1 MKVLKTLLGIAALS
15 SALFSGVAIA
25 QVYSDKPVKI
35 IVPFPAGGLADNLAR
50 GIADEL
56 SKIGSQPVVLDF
68 KPGANTIIAAEQ
80 VARARPDGY
89 TLLLATDATVSYND
103 MLYSKLPYDP
113 TKDFT
118 PIVNIASPG
127 TILVVG
133 ESFKGR
139 TLAELIAI
147 AKANPGKVS
156 YDSYGLGSGPHLYSE
171 DFAGL
176 AGIKMNHI
184 PFKGVADLIVAIAGG
199 HVDIGMIGLAPAI
212 PRVKSGKLRALVLA
226 APKRSPLFP
235 DTLTFA
241 ESGFPTFEPSG
252 WFGLVAPAGTPLAV
266 VDKIAA
272 DVGKIITRAEFEQ
285 ASITGVGLASM
296 NLGPAKFAE
305 FIKNDRAAYAVR
317 IKNTN
322 VKLD

>member
-1 MKVLKTLLGIAALS
+1 MTNLPLKFKTLGWAAVAALALTAG
-15 SALFSGVAIA
+15 SALA
-25 QVYSDKPVKI
+25 QTYPDKPVKI

-56 SKIGSQPVVLDF
+56 SKTWTQPVVLDF

-80 VARARPDGY
+80 VARARSDGY

-118 PIVNIASPG
+118 PIANIASPG

-147 AKANPGKVS
+147 AKANPGQVS
-156 YDSYGLGSGPHLYSE
+156 YGSYGLGSGPHLYSE

-176 AGIKMNHI
+176 AGIKMNHV

-212 PRVKSGKLRALVLA
+212 PMVKSGKLRALALA
-226 APKRSPLFP
+226 APKRSALFP
-235 DTLTFA
+235 DTPTFA

-252 WFGLVAPAGTPLAV
+252 WFGLVAPAGTPRAV
-266 VDKIAA
+266 IDKVAA
-272 DVGKIITRAEFEQ
+272 DV
-285 ASITGVGLASM
+285 
-296 NLGPAKFAE
+296 AKG
-305 FIKNDRAAYAVR
+305 IGN
-317 IKNTN
+317 
-322 VKLD
+322 